1 MSAMTLGAKLALA
14 AGIALTP
21 LGVAEPLKAQVVP
34 LPSPGTDSVTVI
46 PGAYGASA
54 LYAWLMGSGYRSLWT
69 TPIRVPV
76 ANLDDLG
83 GGLTPMRL
91 GGGMTTRTLH
101 MRGADGRRYVFRS
114 VDKTPSD
121 LMQEFEGTPL
131 QAILQDQISSFHPSG
146 APVVARLLD
155 AVGVLHPDPQYMVV
169 PNDPRLGEFRDEFAG
184 MLVLFEERPDDGPD
198 GTPGFADSR
207 EIVEL
212 RELFDI
218 IETGPEHRVDVVE
231 LLRVRMVDLLVGDRD
246 RSHNNHLWARIEEG
260 GVSRWRVIPRDRDQ
274 AFVRIYG
281 LLKILARKYEPRLV
295 TFSEVYPNIDA
306 VTRNAWDMD
315 RNLLVS
321 MDRETWLSVVE
332 EVGELLTDEV
342 IADAARQMPPEHYAV
357 FGEELTRS
365 LRLRR
370 DHLPEAA
377 QRLYEIVF
385 GHADV
390 HATDRAEQFP
400 SLPTYVRHRAR
411 KELE

>member
-155 AVGVLHPDPQYMVV
+155 AVGVLHPDPQYLVV

-212 RELFDI
+212 RELFD
-218 IETGPEHRVDVVE
+218 
-231 LLRVRMVDLLVGDRD
+231 
-246 RSHNNHLWARIEEG
+246 N
-260 GVSRWRVIPRDRDQ
+260 PRDR
-274 AFVRIYG
+274 A
-281 LLKILARKYEPRLV
+281 
-295 TFSEVYPNIDA
+295 
-306 VTRNAWDMD
+306 
-315 RNLLVS
+315 
-321 MDRETWLSVVE
+321 
-332 EVGELLTDEV
+332 
-342 IADAARQMPPEHYAV
+342 
-357 FGEELTRS
+357 
-365 LRLRR
+365 
-370 DHLPEAA
+370 
-377 QRLYEIVF
+377 
-385 GHADV
+385 
-390 HATDRAEQFP
+390 
-400 SLPTYVRHRAR
+400 
-411 KELE
+411 